1 MSPRRTLFLLVV
13 LAVSAPPARAQQRD
27 SIEALKHLTL
37 DQLMNIDVMSVSL
50 RPQRLFE
57 TPSAIQV
64 ITQDDIRA
72 SGATSLPEALR
83 LASNLQVA
91 QVDAQQWAISARGF
105 NGTTANKLLVL
116 IDGRTLHTAL
126 FGRLLGCA
134 RRPSLGRGPDRGDQR
149 TRGNTVGRQR
159 GQWRDQR
166 DHEGRERHGGTPG
179 YGRWRHRAARPGI
192 RPLRRRARRA
202 RQLSDLRQGLQS

>member
-72 SGATSLPEALR
+72 SGATSLQKRCASLR
-83 LASNLQVA
+83 
-91 QVDAQQWAISARGF
+91 IC
-105 NGTTANKLLVL
+105 
-116 IDGRTLHTAL
+116 
-126 FGRLLGCA
+126 RL
-134 RRPSLGRGPDRGDQR
+134 RKSM
-149 TRGNTVGRQR
+149 RGNG
-159 GQWRDQR
+159 
-166 DHEGRERHGGTPG
+166 
-179 YGRWRHRAARPGI
+179 
-192 RPLRRRARRA
+192 PLAPA
-202 RQLSDLRQGLQS
+202 GST

>member
-57 TPSAIQV
+57 TPSAIQA

-72 SGATSLPEALR
+72 SGVTSLPEALR
-83 LASNLQVA
+83 LPSNLQVA
-91 QVDAQQWAISARGF
+91 QADPPQSSISARGS
-105 NGTTANKLLVL
+105 NGPSCNE
-116 IDGRTLHTAL
+116 
-126 FGRLLGCA
+126 LLG
-134 RRPSLGRGPDRGDQR
+134 RR
-149 TRGNTVGRQR
+149 
-159 GQWRDQR
+159 
-166 DHEGRERHGGTPG
+166 
-179 YGRWRHRAARPGI
+179 
-192 RPLRRRARRA
+192 
-202 RQLSDLRQGLQS
+202 